1 MEYQG
6 SVNNG
11 GSTSSQGLRRK
22 RLKVAVACAACRRR
36 KIKCGGA
43 QPVRNACGKSSTS
56 AECVYSNRSRQRSYT
71 LCSEEI
77 PPRDIPT
84 ANGPLLQNSVG
95 ASSALNDSER
105 VDSMNGVTGDPT
117 QIREATLDTRLE
129 TPHSATHR
137 RSLATGEHSLEEY
150 PSFSSHEEPGLFL
163 LPPRGLADGLIQA
176 YWDNEWVLYPV
187 IHRQKIEETY
197 ELLWMS
203 KTSGNYPLIH
213 ICIINV
219 CFALECHYCE
229 LMPVKERKT
238 TGDDFFGRAQRL
250 YERLGDVPSYEK
262 TSTSNVFQCWMTVG
276 QVIRMAQYLG
286 IHLSQSTSFPESS
299 SHEEYKRR
307 TWHGC
312 VWLDRVLSATFGRP
326 VMIPKWLFNSVP
338 LPSMINNQFF
348 GTQTEGSVLRP
359 DGRPCVMAFAVKAM
373 EFYQILDD
381 ILVNLYLNSTKD
393 DRCEGKLTHI
403 LAIDARI
410 QTWNKS
416 LPDHL
421 RAQSVALSNS
431 IFDKQAIVSRIRN
444 IFLHVRTLLFRLT
457 VVRYCMRRGQGST
470 GNPNDSND
478 SSLSEVMLS
487 ECSRMCFRL
496 AHELI
501 HTFHRNLDRDSVTG
515 PLPNWWYFVLYV
527 YTAATMILVERFLET
542 RESASESST
551 ASDTWKTSLH
561 VLETY
566 STLAESARKCLA
578 ALELFSEKLFL
589 DGNKTVAASRNEEPQ
604 DWNSFWGISDLLSEE
619 LGMSDPVLFPFNF
632 DDFISFDSMPGPY
645 VHISPPHGT

>member
-1 MEYQG
+1 
-6 SVNNG
+6 
-11 GSTSSQGLRRK
+11 
-22 RLKVAVACAACRRR
+22 
-36 KIKCGGA
+36 
-43 QPVRNACGKSSTS
+43 
-56 AECVYSNRSRQRSYT
+56 
-71 LCSEEI
+71 
-77 PPRDIPT
+77 
-84 ANGPLLQNSVG
+84 
-95 ASSALNDSER
+95 
-105 VDSMNGVTGDPT
+105 MNGVTGDPT
-117 QIREATLDTRLE
+117 QIREVFG
-129 TPHSATHR
+129 SK
-137 RSLATGEHSLEEY
+137 Y

-219 CFALECHYCE
+219 CFALGCHYCE

-262 TSTSNVFQCWMTVG
+262 TQCLLLFGIYLQSTSNVFQCWMTVG
-276 QVIRMAQYLG
+276 QVIRMAQCLG
-286 IHLSQSTSFPESS
+286 IHLSQSTPFPESS

-373 EFYQILDD
+373 EFYQIVDD

-421 RAQSVALSNS
+421 RTQSVALSNS
-431 IFDKQAIVSRIRN
+431 IFDKQAIVLRIRN
-444 IFLHVRTLLFRLT
+444 IFLHVRILLFRLT

-589 DGNKTVAASRNEEPQ
+589 DEPQ

-619 LGMSDPVLFPFNF
+619 LGMSDPALFPFNF